1 MKSAL
6 RIYLS
11 VSYVMIGILLI
22 GSLRS
27 PPPIRAA
34 PDCPL
39 FRGQN
44 KTPRNALFISG
55 STVSTGYSAPA
66 CGGKVVAPATKG
78 GAPSPAGRL
87 YGFSRQRRHKKWRPK
102 GRHTFPAERYYIPP
116 EGGSTQPACKAKPI
130 TGRTLAA
137 QGQRPGGWL
146 NPHARK
152 GVSTYGNTGKH
163 RPDPD
168 SDPDRTITPIK
179 KSCLAAAGRW
189 KLMFIHGCQFQ

>member
-1 MKSAL
+1 MRLYRKHGVFCHRLRGKSHEA
-6 RIYLS
+6 
-11 VSYVMIGILLI
+11 G
-22 GSLRS
+22 
-27 PPPIRAA
+27 
-34 PDCPL
+34 
-39 FRGQN
+39 
-44 KTPRNALFISG
+44 
-55 STVSTGYSAPA
+55 
-66 CGGKVVAPATKG
+66 KG

-102 GRHTFPAERYYIPP
+102 GRHTFPAGTVSQPIGKPFNGQAKGLLWLTWRSYAGPPQYYITP
-116 EGGSTQPACKAKPI
+116 EGGSTQSACKAKPI

-168 SDPDRTITPIK
+168 PGPDPDRAITPIK
-179 KSCLAAAGRW
+179 KAALRQQVDGN
-189 KLMFIHGCQFQ
+189 